1 MIFYDFECYKYN
13 WLVVAID
20 PSKEEPYVIWDDK
33 SALESVYDRYKN
45 DIWVGFNSRH
55 YDQFILKAIL
65 CDLSAW
71 ECNDW
76 IINKHQPG
84 WSFSDLLRKIFLI
97 NYDVMPLNSSL
108 KQLEGFQ
115 GHNIHESDVDF
126 KIDRPLTEAE
136 KAETVKYCTN
146 DVEETMNVFSEN
158 INDFNALLWLV
169 KEYNFPL
176 SYMSKTKAQIS
187 AEILECQPKDRDDE
201 WDLSVLPCIQLQD
214 KKRWLTVK
222 RKKKKGEPSAN
233 DKRVG
238 RVFMRPDEW
247 FLDTKYQDYR
257 LYFETEV
264 AGVEHTL
271 AWGGIHGGRKQYH
284 YKCDADHLMI
294 HVDVA
299 SYYPRLMIFHNL
311 LTRNAKKPEKF
322 RQIYER
328 RIELKHA
335 GKKKEQAP
343 LKIVINGTY
352 GICKDPQNK
361 AYDPRNANLVC
372 VNGQLM
378 LLDLIEHLQEVNS
391 FELIQSNTD
400 GLIIKIHRKDFELV
414 DDICYEWES
423 RCNMELEFDFIKEIW
438 QKDVNSY
445 LFVQFDGKV
454 ERKGGYVKEL
464 SPMDN
469 DLPILNKALVDY
481 MLKGVP
487 VEETI
492 MNCNE
497 MIMFQKICKLTANYD
512 YVLHDDKKYNNK
524 CFRVF
529 ASISTL
535 NGPVKKIKADGRADK
550 FANTSMHSFIEN
562 GDITGERVQ
571 SRVDKWWYIDEAKKR
586 LEQYGVDR
594 L

>member
-1 MIFYDFECYKYN
+1 M
-13 WLVVAID
+13 AID
-20 PSKEEPYVIWDDK
+20 PEKNKPYVIWDDK
-33 SALESVYDRYKN
+33 EEREKVYNRYRE

-55 YDQFILKAIL
+55 YDQYILKSIL
-65 CDLSAW
+65 CGLSAW

-84 WSFSDLLRKIFLI
+84 WSFSSLLKKVFLI

-115 GHNIHESDVDF
+115 GHNIHESSVPFD
-126 KIDRPLTEAE
+126 IDRPLTEAE

-146 DVEETMNVFSEN
+146 DVEETINVFLEN
-158 INDFNALLWLV
+158 VNDFNALLWLV
-169 KEYNFPL
+169 KEYKFPL

-187 AEILECQPKDRDDE
+187 AEILECEPVDRGDE
-201 WDLSVLPCIQLQD
+201 WDLSVLPCIQIQD

-222 RKKKKGEPSAN
+222 RKKKKGEPSVE

-238 RVFMRPDEW
+238 KVFLRPDEW
-247 FLDTKYQDYR
+247 FLKPEYQDYR

-264 AGVEHTL
+264 AGVPHVL

-284 YKCDADHLMI
+284 YKCTNDYLMI

-299 SYYPRLMIFHNL
+299 SYYPRLMIFHDL
-311 LTRNAKKPEKF
+311 LTRNAKHPEKF

-372 VNGQLM
+372 INGQLM
-378 LLDLIEHLQEVNS
+378 LLDLIEHLQAVDS

-400 GLIIKIHRKDFELV
+400 GLIIKIHRRDFEAV

-423 RCNMELEFDFIKEIW
+423 RCNMELEFDYISEIW
-438 QKDVNSY
+438 QKDVNNY
-445 LFVQFDGKV
+445 VFKQFDGKV
-454 ERKGGYVKEL
+454 ERKGAYVKEL

-469 DLPILNKALVDY
+469 DLPILNKALIDY

-487 VEETI
+487 VEETVN
-492 MNCNE
+492 NCDE
-497 MIMFQKICKLTANYD
+497 LVMFQKIGKLTANYD
-512 YVLHDDKKYNNK
+512 YVTWNDKKYYNK
-524 CFRVF
+524 CYRMF
-529 ASISTL
+529 ASASSFD
-535 NGPVKKIKADGRADK
+535 GAVKKVKIKDGKLRFDK
-550 FANTSMHSFIEN
+550 FANTSQNSFIEN
-562 GDITGERVQ
+562 GDITGVKVPMRL
-571 SRVDKWWYIDEAKKR
+571 DKNWYIGEAIKR
-586 LEQYGVDR
+586 LEQYGVY
-594 L
+594 

>member
-222 RKKKKGEPSAN
+222 RKKKKGEPSVN

-378 LLDLIEHLQEVNS
+378 LLDLIEHLQEVDS

-400 GLIIKIHRKDFELV
+400 GLIIKIHRKDFDLV

-438 QKDVNSY
+438 QGDVNNY
-445 LFVQFDGKV
+445 VFKQFDGKI
-454 ERKGGYVKEL
+454 ERKGAYVKEL
-464 SPMDN
+464 SSMDN
-469 DLPILNKALVDY
+469 DLPIINKAILDL
-481 MLKGVP
+481 MLKGIP
-487 VEETI
+487 IEQTI
-492 MNCNE
+492 NE
-497 MIMFQKICKLTANYD
+497 CDELVMFQKICKLTSNYS
-512 YVLHDDKKYNNK
+512 YVTHNDKKYYNK
-524 CFRVF
+524 CYRVF
-529 ASISTL
+529 ASNSSFD
-535 NGPVKKIKADGRADK
+535 GPVKKIKADGRADK
-550 FANTSMHSFIEN
+550 FATTSVNSFIEN
-562 GDITGERVQ
+562 GDLRGVKVPMRL
-571 SRVDKWWYIDEAKKR
+571 DKDWYIAEAKKR
-586 LEQYGVDR
+586 AEKFCLV
-594 L
+594 